1 MKIFSVLA
9 VLVLFSCNPPQSG
22 SKATLTTPGQA
33 LRAVEAR
40 DMASLYADN
49 DTITGKANIL
59 LVAPGGPVFES
70 PSLNDDVKNN
80 SYARVLVK
88 QEQMI
93 RKQNGQLPTNRTINN
108 AEAREINLYSAAML
122 FALAKDF
129 KAKGHKVS
137 LYSRSFGSFIV
148 PEMLRHYGDEPF
160 EKIFIAVGR
169 LDMPMDVVNGFA
181 NDQPKRFQNG
191 TTVIDSPV
199 NLNDLISQA
208 KNMPGFCNLPNR
220 DPLPDNLKE
229 PATIA
234 KAICTGDSVDA
245 KKEAAFRFKFRS
257 GMRLMANI
265 ARNRYTT
272 LLKNRDLSK
281 ITYYFGGKDSN
292 VGRLTNAEVQFLTGR
307 AGFDID
313 SPPSSA
319 ATSWYNTNGFTPDG
333 STVPRTMHTIT
344 GASKKATVKYDL
356 MARHFPLLA
365 QTTADIVAS
374 F

>member
-70 PSLNDDVKNN
+70 PSLNDDVKDDEH
-80 SYARVLVK
+80 ARVLVK

-93 RKQNGQLPTNRTINN
+93 RKQNGQLPTNRAINN
-108 AEAREINLYSAAML
+108 SEAREINLYSAAML

-129 KAKGHKVS
+129 KANGHKVS

-169 LDMPMDVVNGFA
+169 LDMPQEIVEGF
-181 NDQPKRFQNG
+181 DKGEIKTFKDGKTIVSPPG
-191 TTVIDSPV
+191 GGGIDSV
-199 NLNDLISQA
+199 ISQA
-208 KNMPGFCNLPNR
+208 KKTPNFCAL
-220 DPLPDNLKE
+220 
-229 PATIA
+229 ATAPSVPKAQEMMASIA
-234 KAICTGDSVDA
+234 KAICTGNKVDSA
-245 KKEAAFRFKFRS
+245 KAFILRS
-257 GMRLMANI
+257 GTKLQANI

-307 AGFDID
+307 ASFDID
-313 SPPSSA
+313 SPPTT
-319 ATSWYNTNGFTPDG
+319 TSWYNTNDFTPDG

-356 MARHFPLLA
+356 MAGHFPLLA